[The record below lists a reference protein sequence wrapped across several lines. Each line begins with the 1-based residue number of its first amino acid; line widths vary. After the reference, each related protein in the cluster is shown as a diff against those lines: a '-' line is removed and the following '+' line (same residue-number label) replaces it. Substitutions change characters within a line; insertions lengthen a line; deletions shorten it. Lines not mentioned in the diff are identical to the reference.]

1 MGARTG
7 SIERETRETRIRAEL
22 NLDGTGQVQ
31 VNTGVGFFDHML
43 TSAMVH
49 GFFDLK
55 LEAEGDTHVDD
66 HHTVED
72 TGIVLGQAFNRALG
86 DFSGIRRFG
95 EAAVPM
101 DEALARVTVDL
112 SRRPYLVYEAPITC
126 DKVGTFDTQLVEE
139 FWRAFAVHLG
149 ANLHID
155 LVRGKNM
162 HHVFEAIFKAAGRSL
177 DQAVSLEPRAA
188 GAVSTKGVL

>member
-1 MGARTG
+1 
-7 SIERETRETRIRAEL
+7 L
-22 NLDGTGQVQ
+22 NLDGAGLVQ
-31 VNTGVGFFDHML
+31 IDTGVGFFDHML
-43 TSAMVH
+43 TAAMVH

-55 LEAEGDTHVDD
+55 LEAAGDLQVDD

-72 TGIVLGQAFNRALG
+72 VGIVLGQAFARALG

-95 EAAVPM
+95 DAAVPM

-112 SRRPYLVYEAPITC
+112 SRRPFLVYEAPITC
-126 DKVGTFDTQLVEE
+126 EKVGTFDSQLVEE
-139 FWRAFAVHLG
+139 FWRAFAVNLG
-149 ANLHID
+149 ANLHVD

-162 HHVFEAIFKAAGRSL
+162 HHVFEAIFKAAGRAL
-177 DQAVSLEPRAA
+177 DQASSREPRAS